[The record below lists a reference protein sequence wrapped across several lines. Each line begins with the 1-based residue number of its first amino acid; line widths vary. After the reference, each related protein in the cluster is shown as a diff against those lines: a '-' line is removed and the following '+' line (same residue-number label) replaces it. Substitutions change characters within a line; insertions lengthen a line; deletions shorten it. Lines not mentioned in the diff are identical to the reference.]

1 MILIILNV
9 YMFLMLPFIIS
20 VNKRMKY
27 ENIVIKGF
35 FQNIVFFISLIINMP
50 YWYFLVIKEML
61 SKQKK

>member
-50 YWYFLVIKEML
+50 YWYFLVIKEMI